1 MAWDCLGEQWISE
14 LEGSFVTC
22 TWVPTLHVV
31 LVGVSVAFGSSA
43 SGVWQWKLMEMY
55 AYLNG

>member
-1 MAWDCLGEQWISE
+1 MARDCE